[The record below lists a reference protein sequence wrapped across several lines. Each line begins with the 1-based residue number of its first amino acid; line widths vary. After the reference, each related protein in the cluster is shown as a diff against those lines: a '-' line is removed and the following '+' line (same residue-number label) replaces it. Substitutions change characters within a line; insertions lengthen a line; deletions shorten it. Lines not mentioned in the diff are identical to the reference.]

1 MNVITPGYEYEIET
15 SDLVAHPTGLQT
27 IKFKKD
33 DDTTPIL
40 GVISSQEII
49 DMMID
54 RYLHLAE
61 YDESDDPACS
71 IEYRLAAKAENIVKG
86 YVPDETQTP

>member
-1 MNVITPGYEYEIET
+1 MNVITPGYTYEIET
-15 SDLVAHPTGLQT
+15 SDLTAHPTGLQT
-27 IKFKKD
+27 IQFKKD
-33 DDTTPIL
+33 DDTTPVL
-40 GVISSQEII
+40 GVISSHEII

-61 YDESDDPACS
+61 YDESDDLVCS
-71 IEYRLAAKAENIVKG
+71 INYILAAKAEKIVKG